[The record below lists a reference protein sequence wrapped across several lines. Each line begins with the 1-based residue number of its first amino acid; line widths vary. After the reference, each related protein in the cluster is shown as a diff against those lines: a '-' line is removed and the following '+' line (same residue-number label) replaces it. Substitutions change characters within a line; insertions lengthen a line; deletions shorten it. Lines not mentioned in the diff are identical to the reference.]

1 MSTSAPPPNIATMPV
16 IDLDTRLDAWSRVP
30 ADTGDVSTASTA
42 VSARRAETG
51 VHKQMEPKLI
61 QAGSKGRYDGGRHSQ
76 RATRETTDYIWLRV
90 SQFMHDVMLPDLVH
104 EVVGVG
110 HERAQIGSAEH
121 HVVVQR

>member
-1 MSTSAPPPNIATMPV
+1 MPV

-30 ADTGDVSTASTA
+30 GASRHRGRIDG
-42 VSARRAETG
+42 VHSARRAETG

-121 HVVVQR
+121 HVVVHAHLPIC